1 MKERNRGMDERE
13 VTISLSRFEQLLD
26 AETRLN
32 ILEDKLI
39 NDSSLYVEDALRI
52 IGSIRAI
59 KKADGIKE
67 ENERQRK
74 KYLAENDN

>member
-1 MKERNRGMDERE
+1 MDERE

>member
-1 MKERNRGMDERE
+1 MDERE

-26 AETRLN
+26 EETRLN
-32 ILEDKLI
+32 ILESKLI
-39 NDSSLYVEDALRI
+39 NDSSLCVEDALRI

>member
-1 MKERNRGMDERE
+1 MDERE

-32 ILEDKLI
+32 ILESKMI

-52 IGSIRAI
+52 IGSISAI

>member
-13 VTISLSRFEQLLD
+13 VTISLIRFEQLLD

-32 ILEDKLI
+32 ILESKLI

-52 IGSIRAI
+52 IGSISAI